1 LTANTIV
8 HGTTHGATHTHHANS
23 HRRQRNIAAN
33 HERATIARQT
43 NHACRVVWT
52 ARIRAHRADVLLF
65 SKTASA
71 VHNQPVRILTI
82 IASTLLATPSVFAQS
97 AERRPDPRVTL
108 SPPAPPTAPITIVD
122 GVLASV
128 GATVLAVPA
137 SIGLAN
143 AMTRLSPDLLGGG
156 IPALLW
162 LGLAPPFAAHGLAA
176 LAMNLHEPGRY
187 NLWPSIFATLGVH
200 IGAVAVGAL
209 SGVWL
214 GNVSHMALFTLA
226 EAVLLPSVAV
236 TLTWATR
243 RRPPPSPPTRAA
255 RGHTPTDAAHATL
268 VASRRSSDEPQALES
283 TTPGAVVFP
292 VMVGRF

>member
-1 LTANTIV
+1 MIV
-8 HGTTHGATHTHHANS
+8 
-23 HRRQRNIAAN
+23 
-33 HERATIARQT
+33 
-43 NHACRVVWT
+43 
-52 ARIRAHRADVLLF
+52 
-65 SKTASA
+65 
-71 VHNQPVRILTI
+71 
-82 IASTLLATPSVFAQS
+82 ASTLLATPAVFAQS
-97 AERRPDPRVTL
+97 AAERSADPRVTL

-122 GVLASV
+122 GVIASV

-143 AMTRLSPDLLGGG
+143 AMTRLSPELLGGG

-200 IGAVAVGAL
+200 FGAVAVGAL

-243 RRPPPSPPTRAA
+243 RRPPPSPPPSPSTRAA
-255 RGHTPTDAAHATL
+255 RNHPPTDAAPSNL
-268 VASRRSSDEPQALES
+268 VASRRSSDDGPRALES